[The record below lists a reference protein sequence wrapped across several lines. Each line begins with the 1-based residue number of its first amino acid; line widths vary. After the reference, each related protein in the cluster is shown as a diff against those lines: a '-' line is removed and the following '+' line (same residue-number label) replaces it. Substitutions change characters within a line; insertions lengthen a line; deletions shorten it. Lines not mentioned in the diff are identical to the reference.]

1 MSSRF
6 KQFVSDR
13 RGNFALF
20 SAILAVP
27 LILGAG
33 VALDVAN
40 VSRTKS
46 ELQNAIDAA
55 VLAIAREG
63 KQVTD
68 KQALEI
74 ANSFL
79 KNNYGLQ
86 FAELKL
92 VREGSTVKLDAS
104 AQADMAFGGLFGY
117 DDWKVATSST
127 ADIAYMSY
135 EIALVLDTTGSM
147 AGGKLAAMKDA
158 VDNMIVSMSA
168 QVADK
173 DKLKFALVP
182 FATFVNVGPQFGPS
196 FDAKGKIKKG
206 TGAAWLDLQSE
217 TDAPQSELE
226 PGVSRFEIF
235 NNLGEPWKGCVET
248 RFPGKTGAHD
258 VADTPP
264 DAKDKRS
271 LFSPA
276 LAIDEP
282 DTPEYEN
289 SYIVS
294 SADPTAKGLLN
305 KLKLIGKYGLQID
318 IGFFNL
324 SSLLAGLGLWTPPA
338 TTINAGHGPNRGC
351 DVQPITALTAN
362 YGDLRT
368 KVSQLQ
374 ASGTTNIMEGVAWGA
389 RVLSPG
395 EPFGQGAKP
404 RKSLQKVMVVL
415 TDGSNVMGNRQTKLK
430 SSYSSFGYLVDGR
443 LGVAEGSSGDTNA
456 LMNAKTL
463 EACTSA
469 KQAGTVIYTIRLEE
483 PDVKTG
489 TMLRDCATDPDHYFD
504 IPSRSQLDDAFKAIK
519 ERIVLLRLAS

>member
-13 RGNFALF
+13 GGNFALF

-40 VSRTKS
+40 ITRTKTQ
-46 ELQNAIDAA
+46 LQNALDAA

-63 KQVTD
+63 KQIGD

-74 ANSFL
+74 ANSFVR
-79 KNNYGLQ
+79 NNYGLQ
-86 FAELKL
+86 FADLKL

-104 AQADMAFGGLFGY
+104 ARADMAFGGLLGY

-182 FATFVNVGPQFGPS
+182 FATFVNVGPQFGPQ
-196 FDAKGKIKKG
+196 FKANGKIKKG
-206 TGAAWLDLQSE
+206 TGAAWLDLNAKS
-217 TDAPQSELE
+217 DAPQTELKK
-226 PGVSRFEIF
+226 GVSRFELF
-235 NNLGEPWKGCVET
+235 NNLNEPWKGCVET
-248 RFPGKTGAHD
+248 RFPTRKAAHD
-258 VADTPP
+258 VADTAP
-264 DAKDKRS
+264 DPKDKRS
-271 LFSPA
+271 LFMPA
-276 LAIDEP
+276 FAIDEP
-282 DTPEYEN
+282 DAAEFEN
-289 SYIVS
+289 SYVAS
-294 SADPTAKGLLN
+294 DADPLDDSLANQLL
-305 KLKLIGKYGLQID
+305 LLAKYGLKLD
-318 IGFFNL
+318 ASAIGPDAVTDE
-324 SSLLAGLGLWTPPA
+324 AGTWTPPPA
-338 TTINAGHGPNRGC
+338 EINSGRGPNRGC
-351 DVQPITALTAN
+351 DMQPVTPLTNN

-368 KVSQLQ
+368 KVSQMQ
-374 ASGTTNIMEGVAWGA
+374 ASGTTNIMEGVAWGE

-395 EPFGQGAKP
+395 EPFSQGAKP
-404 RKSLQKVMVVL
+404 RASLQKVMVVL
-415 TDGSNVMGNRQTKLK
+415 TDGSNVMGNRLTKLK
-430 SSYSSFGYLVDGR
+430 SSYSSFGYLIDGR
-443 LGVAEGSSGDTNA
+443 LGIADGSSGDTNA

-504 IPSRSQLDDAFKAIK
+504 IPSRSQLDEAFKAIK